1 MNGKVWTL
9 ENFGIFGMAILQR
22 VKDLYRALPP
32 WVTAP
37 VKYIP
42 DGMLFGASFR
52 RCVPRTDVGCLGEN
66 LRAVLDY
73 AREHT
78 AWGRE
83 HIPVAVSATDAEKI
97 CADISC
103 VGTAELAAEPER
115 FISDEAT
122 DINSYETTTGGSGRN
137 PTTIRLSNSSYGVEW
152 KHMLDIWKRGGYSRQ
167 KDVKLTFRGYHLKPG
182 ELVRR
187 DPIYNELS
195 VDPFQLNDS
204 NIEEFLRKIRGVSV
218 TCLHGY
224 PSLIKMFMERL
235 NRFSTLN
242 SQLSTLS
249 IREIMLGSEGASVED
264 IRALSEFFGAKVVS
278 WYGLSEKVVLAFDEN
293 MSGRFVNYTSY
304 GYPRIV
310 NPDADGVGEI
320 VGTTFVNKAMP
331 LVNFRTGDYGRI
343 VQEDGKLIIEKL
355 QGRTGKDF
363 VYRSPDCK
371 FTMTAVN
378 LHGAIQSKIVFYQI
392 IQNEYGKVLVK
403 VLPKCRFEEEAIRRE
418 MLQELAERLKGF
430 EIDCQVVTSDA
441 DFERS
446 IRGKLIMLVQNLK
459 PTNRA
464 ALPPGS

>member
-1 MNGKVWTL
+1 MVVLQKVK
-9 ENFGIFGMAILQR
+9 NI
-22 VKDLYRALPP
+22 YRALPL

-37 VKYIP
+37 MRYVP
-42 DGMLFGASFR
+42 DGLLFGASFR
-52 RCVPRTDVGCLGEN
+52 RCVPQTDVGCLGAN
-66 LRAVLDY
+66 LKVTLDY

-78 AWGRE
+78 TWGRE
-83 HIPVAVSATDAEKI
+83 HIPAAVSVLDAEKI
-97 CADISC
+97 CADIPC
-103 VGTAELAAEPER
+103 VDAAELAAEPER
-115 FISDEAT
+115 FVSDDAT
-122 DINSYETTTGGSGRN
+122 DFNSYETTTGGSGRN

-204 NIEEFLRKIRGVSV
+204 NFEEFLGKISGVGV

-224 PSLIKMFMERL
+224 PSLIKMFKERL
-235 NRFSTLN
+235 ERFSSLVPH
-242 SQLSTLS
+242 SSSLS
-249 IREIMLGSEGASVED
+249 IREIMLGSEGASLED

-320 VGTTFVNKAMP
+320 VGTTFVNPAMP
-331 LVNFRTGDYGRI
+331 LVNYRTGDYGRI
-343 VQEDGKLIIEKL
+343 VRVDGKLIIEKL

-363 VYRSPDCK
+363 VYKSPDCK

-378 LHGAIQSKIVFYQI
+378 LHGAVQSKIVFYQI
-392 IQNEYGKVLVK
+392 VQNEYGKVLVK
-403 VLPKCRFEEEAIRRE
+403 VLPKGGFDTEEIRRE
-418 MLQELAERLKGF
+418 MLQELGERLKGF
-430 EIDCQVVTSDA
+430 EIDCRVVSNDA
-441 DFERS
+441 EFERS
-446 IRGKLIMLVQNLK
+446 KRGKLIMLVQNI
-459 PTNRA
+459 
-464 ALPPGS
+464 GSGGGMGRGMRSTEEV

>member
-1 MNGKVWTL
+1 
-9 ENFGIFGMAILQR
+9 MAVLQR
-22 VKDLYRALPP
+22 MKDLYRALPP

-42 DGMLFGASFR
+42 DGLLFGASFR
-52 RCVPRTDVGCLGEN
+52 GCVPRTDVGCLGEN
-66 LRAVLDY
+66 LKAALDY
-73 AREHT
+73 VREHT

-83 HIPVAVSATDAEKI
+83 HIPAAVSVMDAEKI
-97 CADISC
+97 CADIPC
-103 VGTAELAAEPER
+103 VDTAELAAEPER

-122 DINSYETTTGGSGRN
+122 EFNSYETTTGGSGRN

-152 KHMLDIWKRGGYSRQ
+152 KHMLDVWKRGGYSRR

-204 NIEEFLRKIRGVSV
+204 NFEEFLAKIGGAGV

-224 PSLIKMFMERL
+224 PSLIKMFKERL
-235 NRFSTLN
+235 DRFTSLVPH
-242 SQLSTLS
+242 SSAFS
-249 IREIMLGSEGASVED
+249 IREIMLGSEGASLED
-264 IRALSEFFGAKVVS
+264 IRALSEFFGAKVIS

-293 MSGRFVNYTSY
+293 MSGRFVNYSSY

-320 VGTTFVNKAMP
+320 VGTTFVNPAMP
-331 LVNFRTGDYGRI
+331 LVNYRTGDYGRI
-343 VQEDGKLIIEKL
+343 IREDWKLIVEKL
-355 QGRTGKDF
+355 KGRTGKDF
-363 VYRSPDCK
+363 VYKSPDCK

-378 LHGAIQSKIVFYQI
+378 LHGAVQSKIVFYQI
-392 IQNEYGKVLVK
+392 VQNEYGKVLVK
-403 VLPKCRFEEEAIRRE
+403 VLPKCGFEAEAIRRE

-430 EIDCQVVTSDA
+430 EIDCQVVISDA

-446 IRGKLIMLVQNLK
+446 IRGKLIMLVQNLI
-459 PTNRA
+459 PANESA
-464 ALPPGS
+464 PPLGS

>member
-1 MNGKVWTL
+1 MSL
-9 ENFGIFGMAILQR
+9 LQTA
-22 VKDLYRALPP
+22 KDVYRGLPP

-42 DGMLFGASFR
+42 DGVLFGASFR
-52 RCVPRTDVGCLGEN
+52 ACVPRTDVGCLGEN
-66 LRAVLDY
+66 LKAALGY

-83 HIPVAVSATDAEKI
+83 KVPARIDAADAEKI
-97 CADISC
+97 LADLPC
-103 VGTAELAAEPER
+103 VTSAELAADPRR
-115 FISDEAT
+115 FVSDEAT
-122 DINSYETTTGGSGRN
+122 DVNSYETTTGGSGRN
-137 PTTIRLSNSSYGVEW
+137 PTTIRLSNASYGVEW

-204 NIEEFLRKIRGVSV
+204 NFDEFLRSVSAVGV

-224 PSLIKMFMERL
+224 SSLIQMFMLRL
-235 NRFSTLN
+235 KARGKAFPV
-242 SQLSTLS
+242 
-249 IREIMLGSEGASVED
+249 REIMLGSEGASD
-264 IRALSEFFGAKVVS
+264 ALKKELAEFFGARIIS
-278 WYGLSEKVVLAFDEN
+278 WYGLTEKVVLAYDEFAQ
-293 MSGRFVNYTSY
+293 GRFVNFTSY

-310 NPDADGVGEI
+310 DAGADGVGEI

-343 VQEDGKLIIEKL
+343 VREDGKLIIEKL
-355 QGRTGKDF
+355 RGRTGKDF
-363 VYRSPDCK
+363 VYKSPDCK

-378 LHGAIQSKIVFYQI
+378 LHGPVQSKIVFYQLV
-392 IQNEYGKVLVK
+392 QNEYGKVLVK
-403 VLPKCRFEEEAIRRE
+403 VLPKKGFAADEVRRE

-430 EIDCQVVTSDA
+430 EIDCQVVASDA

-446 IRGKLIMLVQNLK
+446 VRGKMIMLVQNLK
-459 PTNRA
+459 PA
-464 ALPPGS
+464 GMD